1 MGAQPKNKITNVEQG
16 KRRAGNTPKLVK
28 DAHYSR
34 VPLHKRGFF
43 DKFTS
48 WIGGTGPVAKTAAE
62 KAADKAEKNAS
73 SSTQMKAARTTG
85 SRAGGSSHPMAKK
98 TTRTQHKGA

>member
-1 MGAQPKNKITNVEQG
+1 MGAQPKNKITRVEQG
-16 KRRAGNTPKLVK
+16 KRRAGNTPTLVK

-34 VPLHKRGFF
+34 IPLHKKGFF
-43 DKFTS
+43 DKLTA

-62 KAADKAEKNAS
+62 KAAEKAERS
-73 SSTQMKAARTTG
+73 SSSATNAPMKAARSAG
-85 SRAGGSSHPMAKK
+85 SRAGAHPMAKK